1 MSSVL
6 QYYVLIVFYF
16 MATGNQLAMI
26 GIEVGSS
33 QHVWHRNGP
42 GQDWT
47 SHDLLH
53 SFCRIFEVFPRPR
66 ARNC

>member
-16 MATGNQLAMI
+16 MATGNQLAMM

-47 SHDLLH
+47 SHDLLQALVL
-53 SFCRIFEVFPRPR
+53 SDL
-66 ARNC
+66 